1 MSRDLGPTELRVCRM
16 VFAFLAVMVFAF
28 LLLNAIESLSNP
40 SPPVRKVQVQ
50 PDITNPNGRHPK
62 QSSQSSPPMQTAGAQ
77 SQKEPARGVVPD
89 EPARVSLSHMKAR
102 LEQLGAIALERA
114 IQFDPQPFER
124 RLDAN
129 SLVPADVPKPDSTEI
144 SQPQWEGK

>member
-77 SQKEPARGVVPD
+77 SQKEPARGGNDLGGSKLGGSKINAGRDGRTIPD
-89 EPARVSLSHMKAR
+89 SPTRARPLPVGLAGRIH
-102 LEQLGAIALERA
+102 
-114 IQFDPQPFER
+114 
-124 RLDAN
+124 RLDR
-129 SLVPADVPKPDSTEI
+129 LVL
-144 SQPQWEGK
+144 